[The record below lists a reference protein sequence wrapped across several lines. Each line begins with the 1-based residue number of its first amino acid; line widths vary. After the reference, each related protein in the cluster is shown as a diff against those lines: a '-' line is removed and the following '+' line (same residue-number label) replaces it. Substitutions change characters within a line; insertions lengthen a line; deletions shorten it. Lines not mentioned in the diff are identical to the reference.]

1 VPESLSIDTTQ
12 PPVSCHHHVLPIA
25 MPSPNPPI
33 TTAVMCD
40 IFRPSRLL
48 LARRPHISPPP
59 PPPAVINR
67 RSLGSSRTDFF
78 RRLRSRSWRRSADWP
93 RRTPDSLQTS
103 TGLGQNQICA
113 HRLRFRCAVVVTY
126 VWRKRRRPGRLRL
139 PGLTHS

>member
-1 VPESLSIDTTQ
+1 MPESLSIDTTQ

-59 PPPAVINR
+59 PPAVINR
-67 RSLGSSRTDFF
+67 RALGSSRTDFF
-78 RRLRSRSWRRSADWP
+78 SPIAIAQLEAVSRLQRRLT
-93 RRTPDSLQTS
+93 TPDARLTPDVHWTRTESDLCAQAEVSL
-103 TGLGQNQICA
+103 
-113 HRLRFRCAVVVTY
+113 
-126 VWRKRRRPGRLRL
+126 RRRRDICLA
-139 PGLTHS
+139 